1 MPDNLTYVQIDQIEN
16 QHQKYKLVDSTAR
29 ASIETALTAI
39 NNILAGNSTPDT
51 KNTAGA
57 TNNTNEL
64 YLIGATTQGENPQ
77 TYSNSTVYINNNN
90 LYANNSKVLTLNDV
104 NRTGPLN
111 NTNNIVPSQQTV
123 RSYIENQ
130 SFLTY
135 KGEVNTQDGLP
146 VSNVKIGNT
155 YRVTENGTY
164 AGENCRFGDLII
176 AVTNDPIGWIVVH
189 SSTDPFLFIT
199 DATGGLTVV
208 NQTVSHS
215 NTPITEQTTEA
226 VYPITMDEYGHI
238 TSYGQA
244 VDLESLVSIQ
254 PGEVDDIREISYTDP
269 SAGYEDKYA
278 RVDHVHTITDNTIT
292 SALGYTPYDSS
303 NPQGYTHVEG
313 VRIGDNIATVS
324 GGQIDITDY
333 ISAASAGISAG
344 SGLTS
349 STSGSIVTL
358 NHSNS
363 TTPKATQ
370 AVYPITIDSQGHIV
384 SSGTAVDL
392 SNLGPSFR
400 YAQVGGTRIEA
411 DNASGTLTF
420 AAGANVNLTA
430 NATTDTIT
438 ISSTGSG
445 GITNVGID
453 YTDEESD
460 NIGELVLTTTDAGG
474 GGSGGSGTDENVLQ
488 QNTTDDANYR
498 ILLSNSASDNQQTGA
513 VKKNTNLFYNTSSN
527 TLTLNG
533 SIFLNNPNGSQVIRI
548 RPTANQYAFETGNR
562 YLWFRKSNAANTL
575 PDSTNTA
582 QSSVLY
588 SNTLIIGDAYDYN
601 SSTPFTQ
608 KMTLTRNTLT
618 FSTRTDSSDSAT
630 QKNYTVNATKITN
643 WDNAVTTVNSVKS
656 KTDIIGNTVIGN
668 RTVSDFTSGTSM
680 KNIASFSLTAG
691 TWVVVVAVRFS
702 SNDKHSRAI
711 CISTT
716 TTGDAID
723 PTCLDSGAAYALS
736 NKVSGRKVVTIL
748 TPTST
753 TPYYINGY
761 QNSGSKLT
769 LLAQWKC
776 VRIK

>member
-146 VSNVKIGNT
+146 VSNVKIGDT
-155 YRVTENGTY
+155 YRVIENGTY
-164 AGENCRFGDLII
+164 AGENCRIGDLII
-176 AVTNDPIGWIVVH
+176 AVTNNPIGWIVVH
-189 SSTDPFLFIT
+189 SSTDPSLFLT
-199 DATGGLTVV
+199 NATGGLTVT

-215 NTPITEQTTEA
+215 NIPITEQTTEA

-333 ISAASAGISAG
+333 ISTASSSVSAG

-392 SNLGPSFR
+392 AATTFDITYNSDTGDDADTADSAGKAIFNFNSNTSRKVDEVTQTAASTSYFGQHKLLASFTPGDDSNVTLTESVIKTPNITVQPATSSLRLHDPGDATTYLRLQPSN
-400 YAQVGGTRIEA
+400 VMLHDSDGGHQLNASDIDKVHNLVSYSTTSSLTA
-411 DNASGTLTF
+411 NVSVASGT
-420 AAGANVNLTA
+420 
-430 NATTDTIT
+430 ATVLDTIT
-438 ISSTGSG
+438 FPSAGCYLVIISGYFAANANGYRSIRFTSTSSTDPLYARCETTMAGHA
-445 GITNVGID
+445 TYENKCQ
-453 YTDEESD
+453 
-460 NIGELVLTTTDAGG
+460 LTLYFNA
-474 GGSGGSGTDENVLQ
+474 LA
-488 QNTTDDANYR
+488 NTSYR
-498 ILLSNSASDNQQTGA
+498 I
-513 VKKNTNLFYNTSSN
+513 
-527 TLTLNG
+527 
-533 SIFLNNPNGSQVIRI
+533 
-548 RPTANQYAFETGNR
+548 
-562 YLWFRKSNAANTL
+562 
-575 PDSTNTA
+575 
-582 QSSVLY
+582 
-588 SNTLIIGDAYDYN
+588 
-601 SSTPFTQ
+601 
-608 KMTLTRNTLT
+608 
-618 FSTRTDSSDSAT
+618 
-630 QKNYTVNATKITN
+630 
-643 WDNAVTTVNSVKS
+643 
-656 KTDIIGNTVIGN
+656 
-668 RTVSDFTSGTSM
+668 
-680 KNIASFSLTAG
+680 
-691 TWVVVVAVRFS
+691 VA
-702 SNDKHSRAI
+702 
-711 CISTT
+711 
-716 TTGDAID
+716 
-723 PTCLDSGAAYALS
+723 
-736 NKVSGRKVVTIL
+736 
-748 TPTST
+748 
-753 TPYYINGY
+753 Y
-761 QNSGSKLT
+761 QNSGSALNCKTQYVL
-769 LLAQWKC
+769 
-776 VRIK
+776 IKMINN

>member
-1 MPDNLTYVQIDQIEN
+1 MPDDLTYVQIDQIEN
-16 QHQKYKLVDSTAR
+16 QHQKYRLVDSAAR
-29 ASIETALTAI
+29 ASLETALTAI

-135 KGEVNTQDGLP
+135 KGEVNTQNGLP
-146 VSNVKIGNT
+146 ISNVKIGDT
-155 YRVTENGTY
+155 YRVIENGTY
-164 AGENCRFGDLII
+164 AGESCRIGDLII
-176 AVTNDPIGWIVVH
+176 AIANDPIGWIIVH
-189 SSTDPFLFIT
+189 SSTDPSLFLT
-199 DATGGLTVV
+199 NATGGLTVE

-215 NTPITEQTTEA
+215 NTPIIEQTTEA

-254 PGEVDDIREISYTDP
+254 PGEVDDIREISYADP

-303 NPQGYTHVEG
+303 NPQGYTHIEG

-400 YAQVGGTRIEA
+400 YAQVGGTRVEA
-411 DNASGTLTF
+411 DSASGTLTF
-420 AAGANVNLTA
+420 AAGANVSLTA

-488 QNTTDDANYR
+488 QNATDNANYR
-498 ILLSNSASDNQQTGA
+498 ILLSKSASDNQQTGV

-533 SIFLNNPNGSQVIRI
+533 SIFLNNPSGSEVIRI
-548 RPTANQYAFETGNR
+548 RPTNNQYAFETGNR
-562 YLWFRKSNAANTL
+562 YLWFRKSNTANTL
-575 PDSTNTA
+575 PDSTNTS

-588 SNTLIIGDAYDYN
+588 STYLIIGNAFSYS

-608 KMTLTRNTLT
+608 KMTLGKTSLT
-618 FSTRTDSSDSAT
+618 FSTRTDGSDSET
-630 QKNYTVNATKITN
+630 QQNYVVNATKITN
-643 WDNAVTTVNSVKS
+643 WDNAVTTANSVKS
-656 KTDIIGNTVIGN
+656 KTDVLGNTVIN
-668 RTVSDFTSGTSM
+668 NKTVSSFTSGTSM
-680 KNIASFSLTAG
+680 KNIASFSLVAG
-691 TWVVVVAVRFS
+691 TWIVTAAVRFAADSTGIRAMCLS
-702 SNDKHSRAI
+702 STS
-711 CISTT
+711 
-716 TTGDAID
+716 TGDGLD
-723 PTCLDSGAAYALS
+723 PTCIDNGAASTGGKFTL
-736 NKVSGRKVVTIL
+736 RKITTIL
-748 TPTST
+748 IPTST
-753 TPYYINGY
+753 TTYYINGY
-761 QNSGSKLT
+761 QSSGSSLST
-769 LLAQWKC
+769 VAQWKC